1 MILRHK
7 IKHRTLLHDNLP
19 DGWYIYSRRMP
30 DCANGRKGF
39 RRIRLEGPFGTRIIA
54 ATRARVKVR
63 KLKKF
68 VRYTKKKR
76 EKKTK

>member
-30 DCANGRKGF
+30 DCSNGRKGF
-39 RRIRLEGPFGTRIIA
+39 RRVRLEGPFETRSIA
-54 ATRARVKVR
+54 VTMARIKVR
-63 KLKKF
+63 RLNKF
-68 VRYTKKKR
+68 VKLVWRNK
-76 EKKTK
+76 